1 MITYQ
6 RIQSSNFMPLRKLSK
21 KSVFWTPSRDV
32 FVIVP
37 CSLISTWP
45 VGEVLQ
51 LSPARKHYFV
61 NSRISL
67 SSVSALLCRVW
78 LLGAFS
84 KRRFETARSL
94 RVQEDL
100 DRHSYKMSII
110 SKCVFF
116 GGDVVFI
123 CFSRSSWTKIN
134 FGEDSLVNRISPWI
148 PIRGLCWWTVAG
160 RSQDFVQ
167 CSPSWWW
174 CNHRGGPRCVLA
186 PNQPSPLCGLIKLA
200 ANWGAVTTGC
210 CR

>member
-116 GGDVVFI
+116 GGGCGVYMFFEIFLNEDQLWEGFP
-123 CFSRSSWTKIN
+123 CQPNLSLDSHPRSLLMDGCWKEPRLCAMQP
-134 FGEDSLVNRISPWI
+134 FVMVMQSPWWPKVCLGSKPTI
-148 PIRGLCWWTVAG
+148 SALWAHKVG
-160 RSQDFVQ
+160 S
-167 CSPSWWW
+167 
-174 CNHRGGPRCVLA
+174 
-186 PNQPSPLCGLIKLA
+186 
-200 ANWGAVTTGC
+200 
-210 CR
+210 